1 MKGTEDLARL
11 RHLFPHLPSHGK
23 TSSMLRLFTAFLAL
37 FVLAQ
42 PACAATAPTVLAAA
56 SLQEAL
62 NEAADSFAR
71 QRHPRP
77 VLAFAASSALARQ
90 VQAGAPAD
98 MFVSADEQWMD
109 ALAAKRL
116 IVSASRRN
124 LAGNALVLIEPANGR
139 TRLVITRGFPLA
151 RALGPGRLAL
161 ADPAAVP
168 AGIYAKAALTNLGVW
183 PSVAGRIAAAEN
195 VRAALALVE
204 RAQVS
209 LGVVYATD
217 AMASGKVRVVSR
229 FPSDSHPRI
238 VYPVALI
245 APINE
250 RIANPEAELFRR
262 FLLGREGQA
271 ILRRHGFGPA

>member
-1 MKGTEDLARL
+1 MFRL
-11 RHLFPHLPSHGK
+11 L
-23 TSSMLRLFTAFLAL
+23 TAFLAL
-37 FVLAQ
+37 LTLIQ
-42 PACAATAPTVLAAA
+42 PARAATAPTVLAAA

-62 NEAADSFAR
+62 TEAVDAFAR

-109 ALAAKRL
+109 ALAAKGL
-116 IVSASRRN
+116 IVAASRRD
-124 LAGNALVLIEPANGR
+124 LASNALVLIESAAGR
-139 TRLVITRGFPLA
+139 TRMAIAHGFPLA
-151 RALGPGRLAL
+151 RALGNGRLAL

-168 AGIYAKAALTNLGVW
+168 AGLYAKAALTSLGVW
-183 PSVAGRIAAAEN
+183 PAVAGRIAAAEN
-195 VRAALALVE
+195 VRAAMALVE
-204 RAQVS
+204 RGQAP

-217 AMASGKVRVVSR
+217 ALASAKVRVVGR
-229 FPSDSHPRI
+229 FPAGSHPRI
-238 VYPVALI
+238 AYPVALI
-245 APINE
+245 APING
-250 RIANPEAELFRR
+250 RVANPEAEAFRR

>member
-1 MKGTEDLARL
+1 MFRL
-11 RHLFPHLPSHGK
+11 L
-23 TSSMLRLFTAFLAL
+23 TAILAL
-37 FVLAQ
+37 LTLAL
-42 PACAATAPTVLAAA
+42 PVRAATAPTVLAAA

-62 NEAADSFAR
+62 SEAADAFAR

-116 IVSASRRN
+116 IVAASRRD
-124 LAGNALVLIEPANGR
+124 LASNALVLIEPASGR
-139 TRLVITRGFPLA
+139 TRMAIAPGFPLA
-151 RALGPGRLAL
+151 RALGNGRLAL

-168 AGIYAKAALTNLGVW
+168 AGIYAKAALTSLGVW
-183 PSVAGRIAAAEN
+183 PSVMGRIAAAEN
-195 VRAALALVE
+195 VRAAMALVE
-204 RAQVS
+204 RGQAP

-217 AMASGKVRVVSR
+217 ALASAKVRVVAR
-229 FPSDSHPRI
+229 FPARSHPRI
-238 VYPVALI
+238 AYPVALI
-245 APINE
+245 APING
-250 RIANPEAELFRR
+250 RVANPEADAFRR

>member
-1 MKGTEDLARL
+1 
-11 RHLFPHLPSHGK
+11 
-23 TSSMLRLFTAFLAL
+23 MLRLLTAIL
-37 FVLAQ
+37 VLLTFAQ
-42 PACAATAPTVLAAA
+42 PARAATAPTVLAAA

-62 NEAADSFAR
+62 TEAADAFAR

-109 ALAAKRL
+109 ALAAKGL
-116 IVSASRRN
+116 IVAASRRD
-124 LAGNALVLIEPANGR
+124 LASNVLVLIEPAGGH
-139 TRLVITRGFPLA
+139 TRLAIARGFPLA
-151 RALGPGRLAL
+151 RALGNGRLAL

-168 AGIYAKAALTNLGVW
+168 AGIYAKAALASLGVW
-183 PSVAGRIAAAEN
+183 PSVATRIAAAEN

-204 RAQVS
+204 RGQAL

-217 AMASGKVRVVSR
+217 ALASAKVRVVAR
-229 FPSDSHPRI
+229 FPAGSHPRI
-238 VYPVALI
+238 AYPVALV
-245 APINE
+245 APING
-250 RIANPEAELFRR
+250 RVANPEAEAFRR

>member
-1 MKGTEDLARL
+1 
-11 RHLFPHLPSHGK
+11 
-23 TSSMLRLFTAFLAL
+23 MLRLLTAIL
-37 FVLAQ
+37 VLLTFAQ
-42 PACAATAPTVLAAA
+42 PARAATAPTVLAAA

-62 NEAADSFAR
+62 TEAADAFAR

-109 ALAAKRL
+109 ALAAKGL
-116 IVSASRRN
+116 IVAASRRD
-124 LAGNALVLIEPANGR
+124 LASNVLVLIEPAGGH
-139 TRLVITRGFPLA
+139 TRLAIARGFPLA
-151 RALGPGRLAL
+151 RALGNGRLAL

-168 AGIYAKAALTNLGVW
+168 AGIYAKAALASLGVW
-183 PSVAGRIAAAEN
+183 PSVATRIAAAEN

-204 RAQVS
+204 RGQAL

-217 AMASGKVRVVSR
+217 ALASAKVRVVGR
-229 FPSDSHPRI
+229 FPAGSHPRI
-238 VYPVALI
+238 AYPVALI
-245 APINE
+245 APING
-250 RIANPEAELFRR
+250 RVANPEAEAFRR

>member
-1 MKGTEDLARL
+1 
-11 RHLFPHLPSHGK
+11 
-23 TSSMLRLFTAFLAL
+23 MLRLLTILLAL
-37 FVLAQ
+37 LAVTQ
-42 PACAATAPTVLAAA
+42 PAHSATAPTVLAAA

-62 NEAADSFAR
+62 TEAADVFAR
-71 QRHPRP
+71 ARHPRP

-109 ALAAKRL
+109 VLAAKGL
-116 IVSASRRN
+116 IVAASRRD
-124 LAGNALVLIEPANGR
+124 LVSNALVLIEPVSGR
-139 TRLVITRGFPLA
+139 TRLAIARGFPLA
-151 RALGPGRLAL
+151 RALGGGRLAL

-195 VRAALALVE
+195 VRAAMALVE
-204 RAQVS
+204 RGQAP

-217 AMASGKVRVVSR
+217 APASAKVRVVAR
-229 FPSDSHPRI
+229 FPASSHPRI
-238 VYPVALI
+238 AYPVALV
-245 APINE
+245 APING
-250 RIANPEAELFRR
+250 RVTNPEAEAFRR
-262 FLLGREGQA
+262 FLLGPAGAA

>member
-1 MKGTEDLARL
+1 
-11 RHLFPHLPSHGK
+11 
-23 TSSMLRLFTAFLAL
+23 MLRFLTAFLAL
-37 FVLAQ
+37 LALIQ
-42 PACAATAPTVLAAA
+42 PARAATGPTVLAAA

-62 NEAADSFAR
+62 TEAADAFAR

-116 IVSASRRN
+116 IVAASRRN
-124 LAGNALVLIEPANGR
+124 LAGNTLVLVEPASAR
-139 TRLVITRGFPLA
+139 TRLVIGRGFPLA
-151 RALGPGRLAL
+151 RALGPESKGARLAL

-168 AGIYAKAALTNLGVW
+168 AGIYAKAALTSLGVW
-183 PSVAGRIAAAEN
+183 PSVMGRIAAAEN

-204 RAQVS
+204 RGQAP
-209 LGVVYATD
+209 LGVVYATE
-217 AMASGKVRVVSR
+217 ALASAIVLVVAR
-229 FPSDSHPRI
+229 FPAISHPRI
-238 VYPVALI
+238 AYPVALI
-245 APINE
+245 APING
-250 RIANPEAELFRR
+250 RAANPEAEAFRR
-262 FLLGREGQA
+262 FLLGRDGQA

>member
-1 MKGTEDLARL
+1 
-11 RHLFPHLPSHGK
+11 
-23 TSSMLRLFTAFLAL
+23 MLRLLTAILVL
-37 FVLAQ
+37 LTLAQ
-42 PACAATAPTVLAAA
+42 PARAATAPTVLAAA

-62 NEAADSFAR
+62 TEAADAFAR

-109 ALAAKRL
+109 ALAAKGL
-116 IVSASRRN
+116 IVAASRRD
-124 LAGNALVLIEPANGR
+124 LASNVLVLIEPAGGH
-139 TRLVITRGFPLA
+139 TRLAIACGFPLA
-151 RALGPGRLAL
+151 RALGNGRLAL

-168 AGIYAKAALTNLGVW
+168 AGIYAKAALASLGVW
-183 PSVAGRIAAAEN
+183 PSVATRIAAAEN

-204 RAQVS
+204 RGQAL

-217 AMASGKVRVVSR
+217 ALASAKVRVVAR
-229 FPSDSHPRI
+229 FPAGSHPRI
-238 VYPVALI
+238 AYPVALV
-245 APINE
+245 APING
-250 RIANPEAELFRR
+250 RVANPEAEAFRR

>member
-1 MKGTEDLARL
+1 MFRL
-11 RHLFPHLPSHGK
+11 L
-23 TSSMLRLFTAFLAL
+23 TAIVALLTLAL
-37 FVLAQ
+37 
-42 PACAATAPTVLAAA
+42 PARAATAPTVLAAA

-62 NEAADSFAR
+62 SEAADAFAR

-116 IVSASRRN
+116 IVAASRRD
-124 LAGNALVLIEPANGR
+124 LASNALVLIEPASGR
-139 TRLVITRGFPLA
+139 TRMAIAPGFPLA
-151 RALGPGRLAL
+151 RALGNGRLAL

-168 AGIYAKAALTNLGVW
+168 AGIYAKAALTSLGVW
-183 PSVAGRIAAAEN
+183 PSVMGRIAAAEN
-195 VRAALALVE
+195 VRAAMALVE
-204 RAQVS
+204 RGQAP

-217 AMASGKVRVVSR
+217 ALASAKVRVVAR
-229 FPSDSHPRI
+229 FPARSHPRI
-238 VYPVALI
+238 AYPVALI
-245 APINE
+245 APING
-250 RIANPEAELFRR
+250 RVANPEADAFRR

>member
-1 MKGTEDLARL
+1 
-11 RHLFPHLPSHGK
+11 
-23 TSSMLRLFTAFLAL
+23 MLRLLTALIALLAL
-37 FVLAQ
+37 TP
-42 PACAATAPTVLAAA
+42 PALAATAPTVLAAA

-62 NEAADSFAR
+62 TEAADAFAR
-71 QRHPRP
+71 ARHPRP

-116 IVSASRRN
+116 IVAASRRD
-124 LAGNALVLIEPANGR
+124 LVTNALVLIEPAAGS
-139 TRLVITRGFPLA
+139 TRLAIARGFPLA
-151 RALGPGRLAL
+151 RALGASGRLAL

-168 AGIYAKAALTNLGVW
+168 AGIYAKAALTSLGVW

-195 VRAALALVE
+195 VRAAMALVE
-204 RAQVS
+204 HGQAP
-209 LGVVYATD
+209 LGIVYATD
-217 AMASGKVRVVSR
+217 ALASAKVRVVAR
-229 FPSDSHPRI
+229 FPSASHPRI

-245 APINE
+245 APING
-250 RIANPEAELFRR
+250 RAANPEAEAFRR